1 MTNEHLVVLNFSADS
16 SLRGM
21 IHGMFV
27 NNLFYTL
34 KLKIS
39 RGTLMRLIC
48 PEKGRNEDH
57 LWKMKRT

>member
-1 MTNEHLVVLNFSADS
+1 MANEFRTVLDFSRDS
-16 SLRGM
+16 AWNDM
-21 IHGMFV
+21 IRGMFV

-48 PEKGRNEDH
+48 PEKGRNEDRYG
-57 LWKMKRT
+57 K